1 MSIVTPAASE
11 TGRHRLS
18 ALLYAVVAVIAL
30 IGTWHQNVAYVR
42 PGEGAVI
49 GFAAATARFWRD
61 TFATP
66 ASTSITIDLGLL
78 MIPLCTLMVVEARR
92 IGIRFVWAYIILGIL
107 IAISVTYPLFLIA
120 RERRLMERGDAFP
133 SLWWADTAALAALG
147 IVMIGV
153 TVRTFF

>member
-1 MSIVTPAASE
+1 MSIATPAASE
-11 TGRHRLS
+11 TRRHRLS
-18 ALLYAVVAVIAL
+18 AVYAVVAVIAL

-42 PGEGAVI
+42 PGESAVI

-107 IAISVTYPLFLIA
+107 IAVSVTYPLFLIA
-120 RERRLMERGDAFP
+120 RERRLMERGDASP
-133 SLWWADTAALAALG
+133 SLGWADTAALAALG